1 MPETVQEANKA
12 IIRRLYDEVY
22 TKGNLDV
29 IDEIYAHDVEVH
41 IPGLPEDP
49 YGPAAIKQLIELIRT
64 AFPGVMVTIEDL
76 VAEHDKV
83 AASIMW
89 RGPHLGRGQG
99 ASPRNPLVAW
109 PRIDI
114 YRVFNGKI
122 VEQWADRDDLGG
134 LHQLGI
140 T

>member
-29 IDEIYAHDVEVH
+29 IDEIYAHDVEAH